1 MAKILQFFTF
11 EAIKI
16 S

>member
-1 MAKILQFFTF
+1 MEKILQFFTF

>member
-1 MAKILQFFTF
+1 MPTQKK